1 MKLRLYFL
9 VLLNNWERSDNERNV
24 ISFGRKKKHGN
35 DDFGIEECWKKITEI
50 LSQNEDGTID
60 YLNNCSK
67 EDLYYRSEV
76 FEDIPRNLK
85 SDKIF
90 SFKIANYRDV

>member
-1 MKLRLYFL
+1 MKKQIFYEVR
-9 VLLNNWERSDNERNV
+9 VEDNVDGEIIFNTY
-24 ISFGRKKKHGN
+24 
-35 DDFGIEECWKKITEI
+35 DFKTIGAAKNKMDEEKEVKSKWK
-50 LSQNEDGTID
+50 D
-60 YLNNCSK
+60 NCSK
-67 EDLYYRSEV
+67 EDLYYISEA